1 MGSYG
6 ARTARLSVFVTLAT
20 TTLADVSAAAEPA
33 LQLVGETSLG
43 YLDSYQRPP
52 SDGGPGSVTSRG
64 VVWMIAPGLVFAFA
78 SNRTIQHVG
87 YRFQQD
93 LLFGESFTSSTTNN
107 LDYLGFF
114 DLSQRVGLVLD
125 ARFVESN
132 QNSPL
137 TFGPTGSEFPGPIP
151 LGSGAF
157 LRGAAGETFLFDVA
171 RDWRAWQG
179 GTIMAQ
185 TPIFGAEGPRTLSP
199 GARLGIERLFLTDA
213 VGVEVRSTYTVI
225 EDGVRLD
232 GSIAPQQRQLVNV
245 GVGRWRHDW
254 GRDFASRVEA
264 GVLRLDLL
272 NNGTGFWEPIGL
284 AALAYV
290 TPYGDAELAYSH
302 GVTTN
307 PVLGQTF
314 VTDDVRLRGG
324 LPLTTDARFVIA
336 MTAGYQHGTLVDELA
351 EGAADVDTVM
361 GDVSF
366 GWQVTRPLLLS
377 ARYQH
382 VNQWSD
388 VALPGLPLRFVQH
401 TAMLG
406 ATIELPPD
414 VDMPRAY
421 RAPRRVDAT
430 DEIRDTVQPPRDEVR
445 TETP

>member
-1 MGSYG
+1 MATLG
-6 ARTARLSVFVTLAT
+6 AHSARLSVFVMIAITTHSGASLA
-20 TTLADVSAAAEPA
+20 ADPA
-33 LQLVGETSLG
+33 LQVVGETSLG
-43 YLDSYQRPP
+43 YLDSEQRPP
-52 SDGGPGSVTSRG
+52 PDGGPGSVTSRG
-64 VVWMIAPGLVFAFA
+64 VVWMIAPGLNLAFA
-78 SNRTIQHVG
+78 SQRTVQRVG

-93 LLFGESFTSSTTNN
+93 FLFGENFTQTSTNT

-125 ARFVESN
+125 ARILESN

-137 TFGPTGSEFPGPIP
+137 TFAPTGSDFPGPIP
-151 LGSGAF
+151 LGDGAF

-179 GTIMAQ
+179 GTIMAE
-185 TPIFGAEGPRTLSP
+185 TPILGAEGPRTLSP

-213 VGVEVRSTYTVI
+213 VGVEGRSTYTII

-232 GSIAPQQRQLVNV
+232 GSVAPQQRQLVNV

-264 GVLRLDLL
+264 GVLRLDRL
-272 NNGTGFWEPIGL
+272 NTGTGFWEPTGT

-290 TPYGDAELAYSH
+290 TPYGDAELSYSH
-302 GVTTN
+302 GVTTD
-307 PVLGQTF
+307 PVLGQTM
-314 VTDDVRLRGG
+314 VSDDVRLRGG
-324 LPLTTDARFVIA
+324 LPLTTDGRFVVA
-336 MTAGYQHGTLVDELA
+336 MTAGYQHGRLLDENVNR
-351 EGAADVDTVM
+351 AADVDTVM
-361 GDVSF
+361 GDVSL
-366 GWQVTRPLLLS
+366 GWQVTRPVLLS
-377 ARYQH
+377 VRYQH

-388 VALPGLPLRFVQH
+388 IALPGLPLRFVQNL
-401 TAMLG
+401 AMLG

-430 DEIRDTVQPPRDEVR
+430 DEIRDTVQPPRDDVR
-445 TETP
+445 PETP

>member
-1 MGSYG
+1 MRVPG
-6 ARTARLSVFVTLAT
+6 ARTIRLSVSVTLALT
-20 TTLADVSAAAEPA
+20 ALSGVSTAAEPK

-43 YLDSYQRPP
+43 YLNSMQSPP
-52 SDGGPGSVTSRG
+52 PDGGPGSVTTSG
-64 VVWMIAPGLVFAFA
+64 VVWMIAPGVIFAYV
-78 SNRTIQHVG
+78 SGRTNQHLG

-93 LLFGESFTSSTTNN
+93 FLFGEDYSSSTTNT

-114 DLSQRVGLVLD
+114 DLSQRVGLILD
-125 ARFVESN
+125 ARVVESN

-137 TFGPTGSEFPGPIP
+137 TFAPTGSEFPGPIP
-151 LGSGAF
+151 LGSAAF
-157 LRGAAGETFLFDVA
+157 LRGGAGETFLFDVA

-179 GTIMAQ
+179 GTIMAE
-185 TPIFGAEGPRTLSP
+185 TPILGAEGPKTLSP

-213 VGVEVRSTYTVI
+213 VGAEVRSTYTII

-232 GSIAPQQRQLVNV
+232 GTIAPQQRQLVNV

-272 NNGTGFWEPIGL
+272 NNGTGFWEPTGL

-307 PVLGQTF
+307 PVLGQTL
-314 VTDDVRLRGG
+314 VSDDVRLRGG
-324 LPLTTDARFVIA
+324 LPLTTDGRFVLG
-336 MTAGYQHGTLVDELA
+336 MTAGYQHGTLVDERA
-351 EGAADVDTVM
+351 ERDADVDTVM
-361 GDVSF
+361 GDVAF
-366 GWQVTRPLLLS
+366 GWQITRPVRLT

-388 VALPGLPLRFVQH
+388 VVLPGLPLRFVQH
-401 TAMLG
+401 MGMLG
-406 ATIELPPD
+406 AIIELPPD
-414 VDMPRAY
+414 ADMPRSY

-430 DEIRDTVQPPRDEVR
+430 DEIRDTVQPPRDDVR
-445 TETP
+445 TQTR